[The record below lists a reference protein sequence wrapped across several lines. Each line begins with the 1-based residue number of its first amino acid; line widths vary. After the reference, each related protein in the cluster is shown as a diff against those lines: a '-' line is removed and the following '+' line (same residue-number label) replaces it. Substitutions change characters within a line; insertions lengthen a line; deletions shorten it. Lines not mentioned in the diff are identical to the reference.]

1 VSEFTRLRA
10 RIGGLSRFARMT
22 EAERAAAMA
31 PARLAFQRKF
41 ENEPNPEAAKR
52 LYYARLAL
60 KRWQTKRRK
69 RTAA

>member
-41 ENEPNPEAAKR
+41 ENEPNPE
-52 LYYARLAL
+52 
-60 KRWQTKRRK
+60 TKRRK